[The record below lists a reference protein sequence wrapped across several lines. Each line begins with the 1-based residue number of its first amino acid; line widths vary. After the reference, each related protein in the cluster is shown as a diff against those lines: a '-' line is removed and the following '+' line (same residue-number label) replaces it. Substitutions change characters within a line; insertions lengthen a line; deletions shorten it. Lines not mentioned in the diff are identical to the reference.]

1 MKMPSWS
8 RSMASAI
15 SPAPHGGSGGDDHLS
30 LDGRVLFP
38 HSLGIFY
45 QALTQYLGFGNYG
58 DEYKVMGLAAYG
70 NASPELGKVRQLLHL
85 EPDGTFSLDLRYFR
99 HHRENIAYEWQGG
112 IPTCGALFSAQLE
125 ELLGP
130 ARGADEPLT
139 DRHRNIAFAT
149 QAVFEE
155 AFFHLLNVL
164 HRHYQSDA
172 VALAGG
178 CAYNSVANGKITTV
192 RHSSGPICRRPR
204 GMPAARSA
212 PPTRSGSEEADR
224 RIGDMDHA
232 YWGPQF
238 SAEQIRQLLDSR
250 KEQLS
255 QNSVVITCLDDEA
268 ALVDKAA
275 SMVADGMVV
284 GWFQGRME
292 WGPRALGN
300 RSILADPRRGDMK
313 DILNLKIKR
322 RESFRPFAPSILREH
337 VADWFEKD
345 DDVPFMMKVFS
356 IRPEKR
362 KQIPAVTHVDGTGRL
377 HTVERATNPRYYG
390 LIAAFL
396 RRTGVPIV
404 LNTSFNE
411 NEPSSAARKKR
422 SIVSCA
428 RRWTSFSSAISCW
441 FEIRVKRPHA
451 VAGFASRA
459 AASRLRLI

>member
-1 MKMPSWS
+1 M
-8 RSMASAI
+8 
-15 SPAPHGGSGGDDHLS
+15 
-30 LDGRVLFP
+30 LFP

-45 QALTQYLGFGNYG
+45 QALTQYLGFSNYG

-70 NASPELGKVRQLLHL
+70 NASPELGKVRQLLRL

-112 IPTCGALFSAQLE
+112 IPTCGALFSSQLE

-130 ARGADEPLT
+130 ARGVDEPLT

-155 AFFHLLNVL
+155 AFFHLLNAL
-164 HRHYQSDA
+164 HRRYQSDA

-178 CAYNSVANGKITTV
+178 CAYNSVANGKITDRTPFK
-192 RHSSGPICRRPR
+192 RSYLQ
-204 GMPAARSA
+204 AAA
-212 PPTRSGSEEADR
+212 GDAGGAIGAAYAVWFKKADR

-238 SAEQIRQLLDSR
+238 SAEEIRQLLDSR

-322 RESFRPFAPSILREH
+322 REFFRPFAPSILREH

-356 IRPEKR
+356 IKPDKR

-377 HTVERATNPRYYG
+377 HTVEHAANPRYYG

-411 NEPSSAARKKR
+411 NEP
-422 SIVSCA
+422 VVC
-428 RRWTSFSSAISCW
+428 
-441 FEIRVKRPHA
+441 RPEEA
-451 VAGFASRA
+451 LDCF
-459 AASRLRLI
+459 LRTKMDVLFLGDFMLVRNQG